1 MSNLPGGVKA
11 HRLPTGAYA
20 ITVDGDYIG
29 DVWPGE
35 SWYWNATRRI
45 DYKSWN
51 SAAGTGSLTRRE
63 AIKDLMRS
71 VGVR

>member
-1 MSNLPGGVKA
+1 MTTLPGGVKA
-11 HRLPTGAYA
+11 HRLPDGSYA

-35 SWYWNATRRI
+35 GYYWNATRRV

-51 SAAGTGSLTRRE
+51 SVAGMGNRTRRE
-63 AIKDLMRS
+63 AVKELMRKL
-71 VGVR
+71 GVR